1 MTEILFNHDQFPS
14 LPKING
20 MEQESSGACSRW
32 LPQEWK
38 RTYFF
43 PVWVHLLSFIEKAA
57 SQERMLN
64 TVKNPTYTCVWRKRL
79 CLHKFSLE
87 ITHAAGEWKAEVAEP
102 WRTREEMEGVW
113 GRLRGRRECFRGM
126 NGIIQKPRLPCLA
139 LCCFTNVQLLKM
151 PSEI

>member
-1 MTEILFNHDQFPS
+1 MTEILFHHNQFHS

-20 MEQESSGACSRW
+20 MEQESSGACGRW

-64 TVKNPTYTCVWRKRL
+64 TVKNTTYTCIWRKRL

-113 GRLRGRRECFRGM
+113 GRRWGRGECFRGM
-126 NGIIQKPRLPCLA
+126 NGIIQKPRLPWLA
-139 LCCFTNVQLLKM
+139 LSCFTNVQLLKM